1 MRTDPL
7 AFLLR
12 FRIVI
17 WTAAATCCGLMSV
30 RINVVRPFAGQQF
43 NYPQKICKSPN
54 AGALSV
60 YLKTFQ
66 AGREGGEGE
75 VNRGS
80 GDWVL
85 FLRWFENCTRDIFHG
100 ILISFFNFHEEEE
113 TRKLCSHV
121 ATCCQGVPAA
131 AQYRAQQRDVARSSI
146 SVSQL
151 TFYVTSDTNFTTFA
165 MCFMLLLHVAP
176 LPVVGCPTLPRC
188 SKRKRFL
195 LWTTIRAEQYIHSC
209 SAESKLW

>member
-1 MRTDPL
+1 M
-7 AFLLR
+7 
-12 FRIVI
+12 
-17 WTAAATCCGLMSV
+17 
-30 RINVVRPFAGQQF
+30 
-43 NYPQKICKSPN
+43 
-54 AGALSV
+54 
-60 YLKTFQ
+60 
-66 AGREGGEGE
+66 
-75 VNRGS
+75 RGS

-176 LPVVGCPTLPRC
+176 LPVVGCHVASASAFCCGPPSGQSNIFIAAAPSQSCGNSPPSLPPSSLAVLFARIGVPQMHVPRLYAQFC
-188 SKRKRFL
+188 L
-195 LWTTIRAEQYIHSC
+195 G
-209 SAESKLW
+209 